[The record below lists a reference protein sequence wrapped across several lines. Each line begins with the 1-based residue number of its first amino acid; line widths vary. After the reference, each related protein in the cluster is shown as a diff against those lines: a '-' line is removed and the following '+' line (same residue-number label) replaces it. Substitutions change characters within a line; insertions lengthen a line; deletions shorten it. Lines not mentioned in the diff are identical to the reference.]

1 MKRNGR
7 LFYNQQIG
15 KMDIAFY
22 DGGTCGGLDSGA
34 KLDAKV
40 NGKWKCTR
48 IELGQGWYLVGVPYS
63 NVEGL
68 EVRL

>member
-7 LFYNQQIG
+7 LFYNRQIG
-15 KMDIAFY
+15 KMEIAFY
-22 DGGTCGGLDSGA
+22 DGGSSGGLDRGT
-34 KLDAKV
+34 KLDARV
-40 NGKWKCTR
+40 NGKWKRTR
-48 IELGQGWYLVGVPYS
+48 IEFGQGWYLAGVPQS